1 MAKIVVVD
9 DDRGRDVLDLVLVGE
24 GHQVLGTCDGAAA
37 HDLVAR
43 EKPNLVVLTIMA
55 PNING
60 LEVLQGLK
68 ADQETRSIP
77 VIILN
82 EEDGV
87 QDAERAVR
95 GGALDYVI
103 KPWPPGR
110 LEDRIRIALTRSG
123 AAIPTGNDLIDRAM
137 MGGITMGNLTQV
149 DGAAGSGKSVICQHL
164 AYGALLVEQ
173 RVAYYVQG
181 VTSGELTDRM
191 GTLGL
196 DISPSMED
204 GEFSIYSLDEFAG
217 DDGEAASA
225 LDRLRKHMETVFA
238 NVDIIVLDGLTGLVN
253 GAGTVPSASFFT
265 ECRFFC
271 SPKTAVIISLDATHV
286 DPSVLGHL
294 EEMAGNHVRLQV
306 GSFADG
312 AENKAM
318 SKMLTIKVKG
328 TTLRTN
334 SIICFAVDPE
344 LARSMDMSLKV
355 LPEAGFRPGSSS
367 ISR

>member
-1 MAKIVVVD
+1 
-9 DDRGRDVLDLVLVGE
+9 
-24 GHQVLGTCDGAAA
+24 
-37 HDLVAR
+37 
-43 EKPNLVVLTIMA
+43 
-55 PNING
+55 
-60 LEVLQGLK
+60 
-68 ADQETRSIP
+68 
-77 VIILN
+77 
-82 EEDGV
+82 
-87 QDAERAVR
+87 
-95 GGALDYVI
+95 
-103 KPWPPGR
+103 
-110 LEDRIRIALTRSG
+110 
-123 AAIPTGNDLIDRAM
+123 
-137 MGGITMGNLTQV
+137 
-149 DGAAGSGKSVICQHL
+149 
-164 AYGALLVEQ
+164 
-173 RVAYYVQG
+173 
-181 VTSGELTDRM
+181 
-191 GTLGL
+191 
-196 DISPSMED
+196 MED

-294 EEMAGNHVRLQV
+294 EEMAGNHVSLQV

-344 LARSMDMSLKV
+344 LARSMEMSLKV